1 MKTLFRK
8 LKRIFFKFFI
18 FIDEKLKFPNLQN
31 GHIAIQVGFDMSAPV
46 TSDLFELWNRV
57 KPGGQVIGIDPD
69 PENHQIAIPIIQKKS
84 ANILL
89 IEKATYSE
97 KTKSKLQLGRQ
108 PSWNQL
114 NNIPIDQTVEFSGR
128 LLEVETDTID
138 GLIHQLG
145 IDPADI
151 SHVNITNNGAEYH
164 TLLGMKKL
172 MENTKGLSLTIISG
186 RQDDSGIINGKADI
200 DLITELLKKYGFFF
214 RFKRINQLFWW
225 AVIVKLIINR
235 QWVFGKKNYGVVMAA
250 KGNKKLPW
258 YQSFS

>member
-1 MKTLFRK
+1 MKTLIRK
-8 LKRIFFKFFI
+8 LKKIFFKIFV

-31 GHIAIQVGFDMSAPV
+31 GHIAIQVGFDMSAPL

-57 KPGGQVIGIDPD
+57 KPDGQVIGIDPD
-69 PENHQIAIPIIQKKS
+69 PANHEIARPIIQKKS

-97 KTKSKLQLGRQ
+97 TTKSKLQLGRQ
-108 PSWNQL
+108 ASWNQL
-114 NNIPIDQTVEFSGR
+114 TNIQLDETVEFSGR
-128 LLEVETDTID
+128 MLEVETDTID
-138 GLIHQLG
+138 GLINQLG
-145 IDPADI
+145 IHPAGI

-172 MENTKGLSLTIISG
+172 LTNTKGLSLTIIAG
-186 RQDDSGIINGKADI
+186 RQDDSGTIDGQADI
-200 DLITELLKKYGFFF
+200 DLITGLLKKYDFSF